1 MSYQPTVRAVRRSG
15 AQAELDLFIP
25 GTLDFFPDH
34 FPRLS
39 ILPGVVQID
48 WAVMLARAHLDLRGN
63 FRGMRNI
70 KFVNPVMPDT
80 ALVLTLDH
88 STPGELSFSYRAGA
102 RVFSSGRMLFAP
114 DTVSAA

>member
-1 MSYQPTVRAVRRSG
+1 MSSQPTVRAVRRSG

-25 GTLDFFPDH
+25 GALEFFPDH
-34 FPRLS
+34 FPRLA

-48 WAVMLARAHLDLRGN
+48 WAVTLARAHLDVRGV

-80 ALVLTLDH
+80 ALVLALDH
-88 STPGELSFSYRAGA
+88 STPGELSFRYRRAE
-102 RVFSSGRMLFAP
+102 RMFSSGRVLFAP
-114 DTVSAA
+114 EAGSAP